1 MCLDFSPKN
10 GAVLDQKLVLMCGG
24 GGDDDKSKNTNLSLS
39 QE

>member
-10 GAVLDQKLVLMCGG
+10 GAFLDQKLVLMCG